1 MVLGV
6 FGLPGAGKTT
16 FLASAAMHSMD
27 GKKFLGIPPHEKV
40 YTNFA
45 CPGCYKINPED
56 IGHKSIINS
65 LILIDE
71 ISQFFDAR
79 DWKSFPISTRTW
91 FQLHRHFG
99 CDVIFCS
106 QSYGDADKRLR
117 NLAQRYYLLE
127 NLFLDFSCVK
137 PINRSFDV
145 DNGEMSEKYEIAAP
159 IQWTLVNRR
168 KYYHL
173 FDSYASEMPLEV
185 IDDELWSAMPEK
197 SESLCK
203 RIQNNVYRCI
213 HGEKNPEL

>member
-6 FGLPGAGKTT
+6 YGLPGAGKTT
-16 FLASAAMHSMD
+16 FLAGAAMHSLE

-45 CPGCYKINPED
+45 CPGCYKIDPMD

-71 ISQFFDAR
+71 ISQFFDGR
-79 DWKSFPISTRTW
+79 DWAKFPVETRTW
-91 FQLHRHFG
+91 MQLHRHFG

-117 NLAQRYYLLE
+117 NLAGRYYLLE
-127 NLFLDFSCVK
+127 GLIFDLSCVK

-145 DNGEMSEKYEIAAP
+145 SNGEMSEKYEIAAP
-159 IQWTLVNRR
+159 IHWTIINRR

-173 FDSYASEMPLEV
+173 FDSYASNMPLELSN
-185 IDDELWSAMPEK
+185 DELWSELPERPL
-197 SESLCK
+197 SICK
-203 RIQNNVYRCI
+203 RIQNNVYKCI
-213 HGEKNPEL
+213 HKKKAEV